1 MPELSPRAG
10 HAHPLFGSED
20 VSVEVDRGGS
30 AAHMQVGV
38 TRGYPSG
45 IGFTSGIASS
55 FVSKLS
61 FGIGIGSF
69 S

>member
-1 MPELSPRAG
+1 
-10 HAHPLFGSED
+10 
-20 VSVEVDRGGS
+20 
-30 AAHMQVGV
+30 MQVGV